1 MSSGDRQ
8 GSLLEPEPAPGAS
21 GAVGDDD
28 RAFRPLADRMRPR
41 DLDEFAGQ
49 QHILGPGSPLREA
62 IEHDRLH
69 SMVFWGPPG
78 TGKTT
83 LARMIAG
90 RCGAEFIAVSAVLSG
105 VKDIRAAID
114 RARDVRRADGRPTVL
129 FVDEVHRF
137 NKAQQDAFLPH
148 VEDGTVFFIGA
159 TTENPSFELNNA
171 LLSRVRTYI
180 LKSLSAEDVRGVIDR
195 ALADAERGLGSED
208 LQMKEAERDRLA
220 AAADGDAR
228 RALLLLEI
236 AADLARGEGEGVISA
251 EILEQVSKES
261 LRRFDKGGDYF
272 YDQISALHK
281 SMRGSNP
288 DAALYWFCRMIDGG
302 CDPAYIARRVVRF
315 ASEDIGNAD
324 PRALQLGLQA
334 WDTYDRLG
342 SPEGE
347 LTIAQAIVYMACAA
361 KSNAVYS
368 AYNQAL
374 RDARNDGTTEV
385 PMHVRNAPTK
395 LMKEHGWSEG
405 YRYAHDE
412 PDGFAAGATYFPD
425 ETGERVYYEPVDR
438 GLETRIRERLNDL
451 RERNTKAR

>member
-1 MSSGDRQ
+1 
-8 GSLLEPEPAPGAS
+8 
-21 GAVGDDD
+21 
-28 RAFRPLADRMRPR
+28 MRPR
-41 DLDEFAGQ
+41 ALDEFAGQ
-49 QHILGPGSPLREA
+49 QHILGAGSPLREA

-83 LARMIAG
+83 LARMIAA

-114 RARDVRRADGRPTVL
+114 RAREVRQYDGRPTVL

-180 LKSLSAEDVRGVIDR
+180 LKALTAEDIRGVIDR
-195 ALADAERGLGSED
+195 ALEDTERGLAGRGIAMDED
-208 LQMKEAERDRLA
+208 ERDRLA

-236 AADLARGEGEGVISA
+236 AADLAEGEGDGRITDD
-251 EILEQVSKES
+251 ILEQVSRES

-281 SMRGSNP
+281 AMRGSNP
-288 DAALYWFCRMIDGG
+288 DASLYWFCRMVDGG
-302 CDPAYIARRVVRF
+302 CDPLYICRRVVRF

-334 WDTYDRLG
+334 WDTYERLG
-342 SPEGE
+342 SPEGD

-361 KSNAVYS
+361 KSNAVYT
-368 AYNQAL
+368 AFKAAT
-374 RDARNDGTTEV
+374 RDAKSTGSAEV
-385 PMHVRNAPTK
+385 PMHLRNAPTA

-425 ETGERVYYEPVDR
+425 AMGETVYYEPVER
-438 GLETRIRERLNDL
+438 GLEARIAERLRDL
-451 RERNTKAR
+451 RARNREA